1 MEGAQQLDIS
11 DDAWSASLVPHTSY
25 TRLACPLL
33 SSPSLALLPMVTP
46 EDGLSSRRT
55 VAAGRRNNE
64 YDEDM
69 CEFLRIRFT
78 PEDVPD
84 EEGFLMRH
92 DVNRISFDLRHA
104 SLSVSETALD
114 ASDGVVCSVTRTVR
128 VLQTL
133 PCVAMQTL
141 DVTRVV
147 SDKAL
152 FIDHFVRAPMSY
164 GNGAAA
170 WTFDGSLY
178 NTSAAQHFVLSA
190 ASSDCV
196 SGGGML
202 AASYMGLGE
211 VTCEGFNVIPGE
223 GAGSEARVRLRVPP
237 ETESF
242 TLHIMCC
249 CSEGKKARESMLA
262 LLRAGTSASSL
273 VSRHDMAWE
282 ALWQSRVDIVSKAAG
297 MLQEETSEFMR
308 DLFTLRMAMYQ
319 LHASGGGLMDL
330 SGTSASGASCVHVAI
345 ASSLLLPTYSG
356 QVVPLSRLHEDGVP
370 ELGLSGLYLDMVPW
384 SDIGRWS
391 DPATGAPRFLLPM
404 SDGLRPFASC
414 MHAVSLWDT
423 YRLSGDAGWL
433 ARVAF
438 PVLSNVADM
447 VCSMAQVGEA
457 QSTYPYFI
465 RYHLPSGLLQGFGG
479 ELSGEDHVLSVASAV
494 TALRAASQASL
505 IVAPSDIRRY
515 RWTDVCDGLFLPF
528 LDGAPP
534 QVLAIDNSSSDI
546 SDLRTLGDVLLPL
559 CHPSLRVAVSSVGSQ
574 VDAVLSDTFDYWF
587 PRLSW
592 DNVGELPR
600 LPPSEARSR
609 RRRRACNLL
618 WCLHARAR
626 IAQQRPSNIDGFVS
640 ALREFFSEFRD
651 AWGCISI
658 DEGFGADLD
667 LSSSLLLVIVAG
679 LLGASINGEVA
690 DNLYYSEGVGG
701 GVSVSTSAVMPS
713 TWQLVSLLGAG
724 GRRLNK
730 DSHVPNR
737 VLLPSSALVS
747 SGVAYE
753 SWTVESSTTMLTRP

>member
-1 MEGAQQLDIS
+1 
-11 DDAWSASLVPHTSY
+11 
-25 TRLACPLL
+25 
-33 SSPSLALLPMVTP
+33 MVTP

-84 EEGFLMRH
+84 EAGFLMRH
-92 DVNRISFDLRHA
+92 DVNKISFDLRHA

-141 DVTRVV
+141 DVTRAV

-178 NTSAAQHFVLSA
+178 NTSAAQHFVLSD

-196 SGGGML
+196 GGGGML

-242 TLHIMCC
+242 TLHILCC
-249 CSEGKKARESMLA
+249 CLGGKKARESMLA

-282 ALWQSRVDIVSKAAG
+282 ALWQSRVDIVSKTAG
-297 MLQEETSEFMR
+297 MLQEETSAFMR

-319 LHASGGGLMDL
+319 LHASCGGLMDL

-345 ASSLLLPTYSG
+345 ASSLLLPAYRG

-404 SDGLRPFASC
+404 SDGLRPFAGC

-447 VCSMAQVGEA
+447 EPLFATVKADAVAAISAKVEKQADELALLLKAATASGKIQLCACAATVIKAATGAVFETTSISRISNKV
-457 QSTYPYFI
+457 STPEVTWLATKASLSPHEFSE
-465 RYHLPSGLLQGFGG
+465 RFDKLL
-479 ELSGEDHVLSVASAV
+479 DRRNNSVAH
-494 TALRAASQASL
+494 Q
-505 IVAPSDIRRY
+505 D
-515 RWTDVCDGLFLPF
+515 TDP
-528 LDGAPP
+528 
-534 QVLAIDNSSSDI
+534 
-546 SDLRTLGDVLLPL
+546 LLEEEVES
-559 CHPSLRVAVSSVGSQ
+559 CK
-574 VDAVLSDTFDYWF
+574 
-587 PRLSW
+587 
-592 DNVGELPR
+592 EL
-600 LPPSEARSR
+600 L
-609 RRRRACNLL
+609 
-618 WCLHARAR
+618 
-626 IAQQRPSNIDGFVS
+626 S
-640 ALREFFSEFRD
+640 ALPVLRIKYHWE
-651 AWGCISI
+651 AWVI
-658 DEGFGADLD
+658 DVYTELAAAFPLRF
-667 LSSSLLLVIVAG
+667 
-679 LLGASINGEVA
+679 
-690 DNLYYSEGVGG
+690 
-701 GVSVSTSAVMPS
+701 P
-713 TWQLVSLLGAG
+713 
-724 GRRLNK
+724 
-730 DSHVPNR
+730 
-737 VLLPSSALVS
+737 
-747 SGVAYE
+747 
-753 SWTVESSTTMLTRP
+753 